1 MNVLATQ
8 KRLRH
13 DFDLSKLS
21 ENNVRG
27 VIATFGVSLNV
38 RFGRADEG
46 GRVEF
51 AATRSGGSRQSVQ
64 LPHLPGKQR
73 KCE

>member
-13 DFDLSKLS
+13 DSDLSKLS

-27 VIATFGVSLNV
+27 VIATSGASLSL

-46 GRVEF
+46 GRGEF
-51 AATRSGGSRQSVQ
+51 AVPWSGGSGQCV
-64 LPHLPGKQR
+64 
-73 KCE
+73 